1 MQITTLGKHG
11 VELNE
16 YKGELSL
23 IATYEATNGTH
34 YAQWG
39 KTKIGKDK
47 ATGEARYSEK
57 DRPVKVILGDKNTA
71 TGVLV
76 AILKAITNEDYAP
89 TAF

>member
-1 MQITTLGKHG
+1 MQIRTLGKHG
-11 VELNE
+11 IELNE

-39 KTKIGKDK
+39 KQKIGKDK
-47 ATGEARYSEK
+47 YSDK

-76 AILKAITNEDYAP
+76 AILKAITDKDYAP
-89 TAF
+89 QEAPF